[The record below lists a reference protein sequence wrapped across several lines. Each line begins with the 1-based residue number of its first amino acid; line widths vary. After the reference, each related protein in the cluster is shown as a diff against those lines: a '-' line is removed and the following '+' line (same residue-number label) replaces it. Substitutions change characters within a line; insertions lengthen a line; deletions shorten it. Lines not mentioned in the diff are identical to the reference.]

1 MFVFFHTPASAKP
14 KEATLKEKIIQMDLA
29 GTALVMGAII
39 SFILAMEKGGQ
50 TESWDSSVVIGLLI
64 GCVLM
69 SLAFV
74 GLEWYMG
81 DAGMVPPRLIKQR
94 SIWTGAMFQFC
105 FGGAYFVV
113 LYYLPIYFQSVDGA
127 SPINSGVR
135 NLPMIIP
142 VVIASIVGGVFIT
155 MTGRAAIV
163 AVFGSILAVIS
174 SGLLYTLDID
184 TSTGKW
190 IGYQIIGGSGWGI
203 AWMCSMVITQAYAA
217 PEDMST
223 ATAINLCKCRAFLLL
238 ISTNKRQS
246 FNCSAEL
253 SVFLPPKADSSTR

>member
-1 MFVFFHTPASAKP
+1 MLVFFHTPASAKP
-14 KEATLKEKIIQMDLA
+14 KQATLKEKIIQMDLT

-50 TESWDSSVVIGLLI
+50 TEAWDSSVVIGLI
-64 GCVLM
+64 VGSVLM
-69 SLAFV
+69 TIAFIA
-74 GLEWYMG
+74 LELYLG
-81 DAGMVPPRLIKQR
+81 DTGMVPPRLIKQR
-94 SIWTGAMFQFC
+94 SVWVGAWFQFF
-105 FGGAYFVV
+105 FGGAYFLT

-174 SGLLYTLDID
+174 AGLLYTLDIG
-184 TSTGKW
+184 TSSGKW
-190 IGYQIIGGSGWGI
+190 IGSQIIGGFGWGI
-203 AWMCSMVITQAYAA
+203 AWMCSMVIVQAYAT
-217 PEDMST
+217 PDDMST
-223 ATAINLCKCRAFLLL
+223 ATAINLCK
-238 ISTNKRQS
+238 
-246 FNCSAEL
+246 
-253 SVFLPPKADSSTR
+253 